1 MSHLLRKGALYFSAG
16 ALGGLAN
23 AIAVWF
29 GGSKGITAAF
39 GVMISPPLTPAML
52 YHRIAWGGIWGL
64 IFFLP
69 LTVKSTILKA
79 LLYSLGPTFVQLFI
93 IFPER
98 AHKGMMG
105 LQLGTLTPLLVV
117 IFNLIWALTALLF
130 LKASGES

>member
-1 MSHLLRKGALYFSAG
+1 
-16 ALGGLAN
+16 
-23 AIAVWF
+23 
-29 GGSKGITAAF
+29 
-39 GVMISPPLTPAML
+39 ML
-52 YHRIAWGGIWGL
+52 YHRIVWGGIWGL
-64 IFFLP
+64 ILFLP
-69 LTVKSTILKA
+69 LTVKSTLLKA

-117 IFNLIWALTALLF
+117 AFNFIWALAALLF